1 MSYQSRLVEYVG
13 HPVAAVVARD
23 YDTARYNYKFM
34 STNLMQA
41 TEKYAEENGKENR
54 PITLEICEWG
64 GRQPWV
70 WGGET
75 GNMWRT
81 TGDIAANWNCAY
93 CLSCG
98 KPRTTSCFGRV
109 TSILSVAKTPSCA
122 RNGRGDR

>member
-1 MSYQSRLVEYVG
+1 
-13 HPVAAVVARD
+13 
-23 YDTARYNYKFM
+23 
-34 STNLMQA
+34 MQA

-81 TGDIAANWNCAY
+81 TGDIAANWNSISSIYDTNVELYKYA
-93 CLSCG
+93 G
-98 KPRTTSCFGRV
+98 KYGKEEGDNNYGWNHPDTVSYTHLDVYKRQLRDEDRGRA
-109 TSILSVAKTPSCA
+109 SVWQ
-122 RNGRGDR
+122 NY